1 MVWLFAIST
10 PLSDGEETVL
20 GAAAAVCLALNQ
32 RRRSALLTTN
42 TELKLIASAPSI
54 GFILS
59 WKAG

>member
-10 PLSDGEETVL
+10 PLSDGEETVF
-20 GAAAAVCLALNQ
+20 GAAAVCLALNQ